1 MLKTATMTKQAT
13 KEKPYRILADRRK
26 MTREQW
32 LELRS
37 NYLGGSDVSAV
48 IPGGNRWR
56 TPFQVFAEKKG
67 LVKRQTPS
75 EACYFGTIFEDLLI
89 KEFNKRSGYK
99 TFPVPFVLQ
108 SVQTPWLI
116 ADLDS
121 AIDFGCGNDSG
132 NGTGNRF
139 GILEVKT
146 TNSFSGSSPDEWNN
160 GEIGNVP
167 LEYYFQCQEYMHVT
181 GLDVAYIAC
190 LIGGQKFIY
199 QPIQRDQD
207 TIDFIVKVTG
217 AWYEAFRRNVPPP
230 VENNDAAFLSQLYP
244 KAAAEK
250 QIELPAEA
258 KDILMDYERAT
269 HDLALAKE
277 AKEEAEAKLKAML
290 GDAGVGTLGN
300 YKVSWKNVCT
310 TRLDSKKVKAILT
323 EDQLKECSNTT
334 VSRKFTVGARKK

>member
-1 MLKTATMTKQAT
+1 MLQTATLTMQKEAK

-67 LVKRQTPS
+67 LVKRQTAS
-75 EACYFGTIFEDLLI
+75 EACYFGILFEDLLI
-89 KEFNKRSGYK
+89 KEFTKRSGYN

-116 ADLDS
+116 ADIDS
-121 AIDFGCGNDSG
+121 AIDFGNKK
-132 NGTGNRF
+132 F
-139 GILEVKT
+139 GILEIKT
-146 TNSFSGSSPDEWNN
+146 TNTFSGAEEWSN

-167 LEYYFQCQEYMHVT
+167 LEYYFQCQTYMHVT
-181 GLDVAYIAC
+181 GLDLTYIAC

-207 TIDFIVKVTG
+207 TIDFIIKVTG
-217 AWYEAFRRNVPPP
+217 AWYEKFLRNVPPP
-230 VENNDAAFLSQLYP
+230 VESNDAAFLSQLYP
-244 KAAAEK
+244 KAKELK
-250 QIELPAEA
+250 QVELPEA
-258 KDILMDYERAT
+258 ANDILTNYEKANK
-269 HDLALAKE
+269 DLARAKA
-277 AKEEAEAKLKAML
+277 AKEECEAKLKAMMADAEL
-290 GDAGVGTLGN
+290 GVIGTRRI
-300 YKVSWKNVCT
+300 SWKNVST
-310 TRLDSKKVKAILT
+310 TRLDSKKVKSLLT
-323 EDQLKECSNTT
+323 EDQLKECQNTV
-334 VSRKFTVGARKK
+334 VSRKFTIGAHK